1 MFTRKGDR
9 GETDSG
15 RKERISK
22 GSLAVEVEGLVDE
35 SSAIIGFALV
45 KSHWDDMIK
54 DLERCQDLVFN
65 MGEHILTEGK
75 GRVVSAD
82 DVKWVED
89 RTTSYRD
96 EVGKIVLFVEPGGSE
111 EASIIHMS
119 RVTVRRMERHIVAL
133 SQEKPIDPVVLQFA
147 NRLSSLLFMMAL
159 AVNKRLG
166 KTERIWEL
174 RRVTS

>member
-9 GETDSG
+9 GDTDSG
-15 RKERISK
+15 KKERISK

-45 KSHWDDMIK
+45 KCHWDDLIR
-54 DLERCQDLVFN
+54 DLQRCQDLVFN
-65 MGEHILTEGK
+65 MGEHILTDGK
-75 GRVVSAD
+75 GRVVTPE
-82 DVKWVED
+82 DVKWVEE
-89 RTTSYRD
+89 RTTNYRD

-111 EASIIHMS
+111 ESSVLHLA

-133 SQEKPIDPVVLQFA
+133 SEEKEVNPVILQFA

-159 AVNKRLG
+159 AANKRLG
-166 KTERIWEL
+166 KKERIWEL
-174 RRVTS
+174 RKASS

>member
-9 GETDSG
+9 GDTDTG

-35 SSAIIGFALV
+35 SSTIIGFALV
-45 KSHWDDMIK
+45 KAHWDDMIK
-54 DLERCQDLVFN
+54 DLEKCQDLVFN
-65 MGEHILTEGK
+65 MGEHIITEGK
-75 GRVVSAD
+75 GRIVTAD

-89 RTTSYRD
+89 RTTFYRD

-111 EASIIHMS
+111 EAAVLHMS

-133 SQEKPIDPVVLQFA
+133 SKEKPVDPVVLQFA

-174 RRVTS
+174 RKAPS